1 MFAMGQITAI
11 NQRCLRG
18 VRYHVD
24 YRVVIA
30 MGANH
35 GNYSVYVKWR
45 VVSRGLSR
53 GVRNGAN
60 HGNYSVY
67 VKWREVFAM
76 GHITAIIQGM

>member
-1 MFAMGQITAI
+1 M
-11 NQRCLRG
+11 
-18 VRYHVD
+18 
-24 YRVVIA
+24 
-30 MGANH
+30 
-35 GNYSVYVKWR
+35 YVKWR

-76 GHITAIIQGM
+76 GAYHGNYSGYVKWRDVGVV